1 MTPDRQDLGA
11 FLSRL
16 SRLDATA
23 LVRLRRVAPDRTALW
38 GRLPWAVLVSRTV
51 AGAGPDDAT
60 VAAADLLKA
69 LDSPDDSASPGDL
82 VLPARRDA
90 EWRWPL
96 PPAAGRVVE
105 QLPAAEVRR
114 IAAAAA
120 GTLRAAATEGVGGR
134 PVAERAVRDALLD
147 HVAIVVT
154 TDGAHIEVPQRLV
167 QGVARMGFLGRSD
180 MTPASTVN
188 VQLAGRWIGLAAP
201 YGIAWLL
208 PVSQFAVRPATTR
221 TNG

>member
-11 FLSRL
+11 FLARL
-16 SRLDATA
+16 TRLDTAA

-60 VAAADLLKA
+60 VSAADLLKA
-69 LDSPDDSASPGDL
+69 LESPGDL

-96 PPAAGRVVE
+96 PPASGRVVE
-105 QLPAAEVRR
+105 RLPVAELRR

-120 GTLRAAATEGVGGR
+120 GTLRAAAAEGVGGR

-147 HVAIVVT
+147 HVAILVT
-154 TDGAHIEVPQRLV
+154 TDGAHVEVPQRLV
-167 QGVARMGFLGRSD
+167 QGIARMGFLGRSD
-180 MTPASTVN
+180 TTTAGSVN

-208 PVSQFAVRPATTR
+208 PASQFAVRPASTS

>member
-1 MTPDRQDLGA
+1 MTPDRQDVGA
-11 FLSRL
+11 FLARL
-16 SRLDATA
+16 NRLDAAA

-69 LDSPDDSASPGDL
+69 VDLPGDL

-180 MTPASTVN
+180 MTPAGTVN